1 MNNSETSGNNS
12 KTSGNKISSNRIS
25 PCIHHLFETQVA
37 KAPEALAVVF
47 ENQQLTYRELNERAN
62 QLGHY
67 LQSIGVGAEVM
78 VGICAERSLDL
89 IVGILGILKAG
100 GAYVPIDP
108 AYPKERIDFMLA
120 DTQLQFV
127 VTEQQWIDSF
137 TKNTSENILENTKV
151 ICLDRDWRE
160 IAQHNL
166 GNPVSAT
173 TSQNLAYLI
182 YTSGSTGKPKGVQ
195 MPHASV
201 TNYLQAIAK
210 ILPIHNQDIYLHTA
224 SFSFTASV
232 RQLFLPLSQGATS
245 MLATREQTRSP
256 LDLFTLIEQR
266 GVTISDGVPSVWR
279 YGLIALES
287 LDRKYDRKYTEA
299 LSASKLR
306 MIVFGGE
313 LLPYQLIQKLRRL
326 FHLKRSSQNPI
337 QFLNIL
343 GQTESIGHGFYAVPE
358 THDLEDGYVPVG
370 HPLTDVQQ
378 VYILNEHLKP
388 VQIGESGEVHIAGA
402 TLARGYLHRPAAN
415 GEKFIP
421 NPFNPQ
427 QKLFKTGDVARLNS
441 DRNLEI
447 LGRIDFQV
455 NIRGM
460 RVELEEIEA
469 VIKLYPLVHEA
480 AVAAKD
486 DGSGGQRLVAYIVVQ
501 DPDADLNADLG
512 KLRNFLAN
520 KLPDYMVPHTLV
532 IMEKLPVLPNGKL
545 DRNRL
550 PEPDISAIQREF
562 VAPQTPTQKIMAKIW
577 SEVLGIPQI
586 GLHDNFLELGGHSLL
601 ASLVISRLREALSIE
616 LSIASLFAAPTIAI
630 LSKQID
636 QQISETSERISAD
649 SQNTST
655 DLVPVSRN
663 QNLPLSPIQQRF
675 WFLDQME
682 GANPAYNIV
691 RAFKLQGNLDFTIL
705 EQAIATMINR
715 HETLRTRFE
724 NIDGQ
729 PVQCIADK
737 LPNKLRSTLPVID
750 LQAFAE
756 DIQNAK
762 AQHLIDQESQRPFA
776 LTESS
781 LLRVVLLKL
790 GTETHNLIIVM
801 HHIIA
806 DAWSAANFLQELSII
821 YSALVKGL
829 TSPLPD
835 LVIQYADYAHWQRLL
850 RQHQPTQID
859 DQIDYWKQQLAD
871 IPTAIK
877 LPTERSRGA
886 VQTFRG
892 HLQQFQFD
900 TQLTH
905 RLKHLSQRSGSSLF
919 MTLLAAFAVLLSRYS
934 GQEDIV
940 IGSPI
945 SNRNRVALE
954 PLIGFFVNTL
964 VLRTSLE
971 GNPTF
976 LELLQQVREM
986 ALAAYA
992 HQDVSFDQ
1000 LVEILQPQRSLS
1012 HSPLFQ
1018 VMFVLQNSPLSKLEL
1033 QDLQVTPLELVRG
1046 TAGATF
1052 DLTLS
1057 MQEIDQKLRGAFEY
1071 NANVFAPETIARMV
1085 ESFQILVEAI
1095 ADRPEE
1101 KIGYLPLLT
1110 ASQRQQILVE
1120 WNRTQTDYPQKS
1132 IQQLFEE
1139 QVERNP
1145 DVIAIVYEQQQL
1157 TYRELNHRANQLAH
1171 YLQSLGV
1178 MQETLVGIC
1187 LERSPLVIVA
1197 MLGVLKAGGAY
1208 LTLDSSYPSDRIGLI
1223 LRNAQVPLLLI
1234 EQMTEQKLMGDHF
1247 SNVQEVCLDR
1257 DWTKICS
1264 EMTAKIG
1271 AESWQNPKCHTDL
1284 NHLAHVIYTSGS
1296 TGQPKGVMICHRGVV
1311 RLVLNTNYISFQ
1323 ATDIIAQSSNISFDA
1338 ATLEIWG
1345 ALLNGAKLVILKREI
1360 VLSPSELLYNLKTE
1374 GITILFLTTAL
1385 FNQMVQEIPRAF
1397 SDLRYLL
1404 FGGEVVEPSRVKQ
1417 LLETGMPQNLL
1428 NLYGPAENTSLST
1441 WYPITKLV
1449 TETVPIGRAI
1459 ANTQT
1464 YILDR
1469 HLQPVPV
1476 GVVGELY
1483 LGGTGLA
1490 KGYLHQPDLT
1500 SMQFI
1505 DHPFN
1510 NQIHNQKDNQKQEKL
1525 YKTGDLVRYLP
1536 DGNIEFVGRI
1546 DFQVKIR
1553 GFRIELGEIETVLAQ
1568 HPQVRQAL
1576 VMALED
1582 ASKGGKYIV
1591 AYIASK
1597 TERLTSRE
1605 LRQFLKKSLP
1615 TYMIPAAF
1623 VILKALP
1630 LNSNGKVDRKNLPK
1644 PEPTSSESE
1653 AILAPPRTWL
1663 EEQLVEI
1670 WCAVLHREQIS
1681 IHDDFFELGGHSLLA
1696 TSLISHIQ
1704 EKLAIAI
1711 PLRSLFAAPTI
1722 AELSQVIT
1730 ARPMNAEKQN
1740 STDEIAENLPPL
1752 VVQGRDKPIPLSFA
1766 QESIWHLQ
1774 QLDSEN
1780 CAYNSFFVLR
1790 FSGSL
1795 SVMALESAFNEIIRR
1810 HEILRTS
1817 FVIVEGQLVQI
1828 ISPSL
1833 TLPLTIIDLQNLPLL
1848 ERTSEAQ
1855 RLAALQYQ
1863 QHFDLSS
1870 APLIKTTLLRLE
1882 PQEHWLIMNMHHMI
1896 TDGWSLGLLL
1906 EELRILYGA
1915 FTNGLPS
1922 PLPELPVQ
1930 YADFTLWQRQNF
1942 HERVI
1947 EQQLT
1952 YWLHKLTNI
1961 SPTSSS
1967 LTSDVISSH
1976 PPDLLSKNTN
1986 AFFYSMVLPSSL
1998 VVSIEAFGRSQKVT
2012 TFVIFLTALKI
2023 LLFKYTHRNE
2033 ILVTATVGNRSTV
2046 NSEKMLGCFINDV
2059 ILRSHIA
2066 AEQTALTLLEQVQET
2081 LTEAIN
2087 NKEVAS
2093 QTVINQTKNQ
2103 TKSKQSLNIL
2113 AAITWLPPQNLSN
2126 WLLDVDFVSIE
2137 RDLSLWDK
2145 EIPLEI
2151 YVSSS
2156 SINNP
2161 TMEIKVLCSK
2171 ELFTHETI
2179 EFLFSDYPKILE
2191 QIVQSPTSSLSS

>member
-577 SEVLGIPQI
+577 SEVLGIPKI

-1187 LERSPLVIVA
+1187 LERSPLVIIA

-1223 LRNAQVPLLLI
+1223 LRNAQVPVLLI